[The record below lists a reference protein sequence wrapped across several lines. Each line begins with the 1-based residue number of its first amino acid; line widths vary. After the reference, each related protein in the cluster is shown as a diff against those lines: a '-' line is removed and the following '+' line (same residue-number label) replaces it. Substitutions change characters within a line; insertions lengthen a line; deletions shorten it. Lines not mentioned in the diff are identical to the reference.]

1 LRPARTTFTAIVLTA
16 AAAGAAGAIAS
27 PAAAQTILVT
37 PGSPHPGQK
46 IHISVPG
53 CSTGPTP
60 HTAESAAFTRTVT
73 LYGKADTGDAD
84 PTIKKELKPGTYPI
98 SADCGAGHV
107 VRGQVV
113 VAAMGTKGGEQSE
126 KPPVIIPNTP
136 TGAPATTPAASI
148 SASPAASSSNSGSS
162 TSYWVLGAAVI
173 ILGGGAGVFLLRR
186 RGGARH

>member
-16 AAAGAAGAIAS
+16 AAAGAIAS

-73 LYGKADTGDAD
+73 LYGKADTGDAE
-84 PTIKKELKPGTYPI
+84 PTIKKELKPGAYPI
-98 SADCGAGHV
+98 SADCGAGHI

-113 VAAMGTKGGEQSE
+113 VAAKGAKGGKQPE

-148 SASPAASSSNSGSS
+148 SASPAASSSNNGSS
-162 TSYWVLGAAVI
+162 TPYWVLGAAVI